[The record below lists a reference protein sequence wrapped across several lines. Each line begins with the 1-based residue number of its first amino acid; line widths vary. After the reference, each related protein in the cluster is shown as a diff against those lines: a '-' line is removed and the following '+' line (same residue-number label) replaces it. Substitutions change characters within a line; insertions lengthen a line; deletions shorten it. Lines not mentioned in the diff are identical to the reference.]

1 MQQAHLYELKRT
13 GPGRR
18 LWVSVAA
25 SAALFAA
32 FLLSLALVKTRQSA
46 RETEQLETAIRRA
59 CVTCYAV
66 EGRYPKSLAYIVEHY
81 GVTVDADAFVV
92 RYDAYAENLMPDI
105 HVTRKGGAP

>member
-1 MQQAHLYELKRT
+1 MQQAHLYELRRT
-13 GPGRR
+13 GRGRG
-18 LWVSVAA
+18 LWITAA
-25 SAALFAA
+25 VSAALLAA
-32 FLLSLALVKTRQSA
+32 FLLSLGRVKTRQSA

-66 EGRYPKSLAYIVEHY
+66 EGRYPRSLAYIVEHY

>member
-1 MQQAHLYELKRT
+1 MQQTHLYERKRT
-13 GPGRR
+13 GSGRG
-18 LWVSVAA
+18 LFIAVAV
-25 SAALFAA
+25 SAALLLA
-32 FLLSLALVKTRQSA
+32 FLLSLTLVKARQSA

-66 EGRYPKSLAYIVEHY
+66 EGRYPRSLAYIVEHY

-105 HVTRKGGAP
+105 HVTRKEGAP